1 MLATLY
7 PERFET
13 THRTDPERRY
23 VVVFDRVTGETEEW
37 PDYYGISA
45 IIRGWMEARMQSPG
59 RRDDDCR
66 NPSNRERQP
75 C

>member
-13 THRTDPERRY
+13 THRNENDRRY
-23 VVVFDRVTGETEEW
+23 VVVFDRVTGETEQW
-37 PDYYGISA
+37 PDYQGISNV
-45 IIRGWMEARMQSPG
+45 IRGWMEARMQPPG
-59 RRDDDCR
+59 RRPDDCPR
-66 NPSNRERQP
+66 DRERQP